1 MIAPNQFTS
10 EWMNAAELT
19 ARLELGDRI
28 EIRRVVGRNQRQIYA
43 WRFFETFD
51 FFQHW
56 ALFIGYYEDMA
67 CVAHVTTNSGD
78 FDVNVTDVINPSDSV
93 VDLTTKF
100 VKGSQAQV
108 QQGELT
114 RVARTDMCR
123 INNSLDRLRR
133 PFPPSIIVTR
143 ALLMLGSGGY
153 NILFNN

>member
-43 WRFFETFD
+43 
-51 FFQHW
+51 HW

-143 ALLMLGSGGY
+143 ALLMVKISHLGSGGY